1 MEIDKLETAARF
13 NSLAAKFSLTKKGN
27 AYYSNYQ
34 EVEFICQFDIS
45 YELFVELVENN
56 LNRFSDLDY
65 YIDKM
70 HSDPAVRELVELVK
84 SHMNEQIKNM
94 KKSNDYA
101 TRDIANTLESQSYDA
116 DKNSSVAEK
125 LHCIFLYFGTEIMI
139 NDDFLLDDKPFL
151 VSRPSNIV
159 CTTEQILN
167 LVPLSEFRL
176 DIHRCNWDLDEPNVI
191 ILNFDHR

>member
-1 MEIDKLETAARF
+1 MEIDKLETVARF
-13 NSLAAKFSLTKKGN
+13 NNLVSKFSLTKKGN

-34 EVEFICQFDIS
+34 EVEFVCQFDIS

-70 HSDPAVRELVELVK
+70 HSDSEVRELVELIK